1 MRKPQ
6 NKKPPFRGT
15 SLEDSDLDGR
25 EPVDFAALL
34 RDPKAH
40 ARTAPRTKVPK
51 GYILFS
57 EAIRKLAISMWGGLR
72 RPDELQKVKQIFK
85 KAGEP
90 NTRIEWGRWRE
101 KAADR
106 LTQTALEGKLVV
118 YVTHQDQDTPTC
130 SMAPSKVLR
139 QLIASRSSLPDHAIR
154 PSIKACHGDRTL
166 FELLKTG
173 CLVVDETEFSRWQ
186 QAEYRRGK
194 WPSQRSRKKA
204 GTGRPGKQTDALRNA
219 ILARVRDG
227 VWIGHQSIVSLR
239 QLLID
244 SGRDDVPSADT
255 LARLVDELHDE
266 IGDAELRRPARRKR
280 SK

>member
-1 MRKPQ
+1 MRKRQ

-15 SLEDSDLDGR
+15 SLEDIDLDGR
-25 EPVDFAALL
+25 EPKDFNALL
-34 RDPKAH
+34 RELNVG
-40 ARTAPRTKVPK
+40 TVPPTTVCN

-57 EAIRKLAISMWGGLR
+57 DAVRWLAIRMWGGLP
-72 RPDELQKVKQIFK
+72 RPYELQKVKQTFNK
-85 KAGEP
+85 LGEP
-90 NTRIEWGRWRE
+90 SARIEWGPWWE
-101 KAADR
+101 KAAGR

-118 YVTHQDQDTPTC
+118 YVTHQDQDPPNC
-130 SMAPSKVLR
+130 SIVSTEVLKE
-139 QLIASRSSLPDHAIR
+139 LITSRGGLPDHAIR

-173 CLVVDETEFSRWQ
+173 CLVVDETGFSRWQ

-227 VWIGHQSIVSLR
+227 VWSGNQSIVSLR
-239 QLLID
+239 HLLIED
-244 SGRDDVPSADT
+244 KDDVPSADT
-255 LARLVDELHDE
+255 LARLIDKMHEE
-266 IGDAELRRPARRKR
+266 TGDSDLRRVKR
-280 SK
+280 AGRATK